1 MDDLIFLGYEILSA
15 LIPFLIV
22 LVLLRSKQ
30 KKKGVSYTR
39 YSFIAMIVFAVYLV
53 GVYHFTGAG
62 TIYDGLM
69 YQFEWRQ
76 DQFNWIPFSNNIDVV
91 AYILNVVL
99 LIPLG
104 LLVPIIWE
112 KLNKFSNILA
122 TGFMF
127 TILIEASQLLN
138 NRRTD
143 IDDIILNVLG
153 AVVGFGLFKLFDKIT
168 KPKFYVK
175 NPIVAELMISIVVVF
190 LGRFFLYNEMGL
202 AKILYGF

>member
-1 MDDLIFLGYEILSA
+1 MDELIFLGYEILSA

-22 LVLLRSKQ
+22 LVLFRSTQ

-39 YSFIAMIVFAVYLV
+39 YSFITIVVFAVYIV

-69 YQFEWRQ
+69 YQFEWRK

-91 AYILNVVL
+91 AYILNIVL
-99 LIPLG
+99 FVPLG
-104 LLVPIIWE
+104 LLVPIIWK
-112 KLNKFSNILA
+112 KLSKFPDILA
-122 TGFMF
+122 TGFLF
-127 TILIEASQLLN
+127 TILIEVSQLLN

-175 NPIVAELMISIVVVF
+175 NPIVSELMISIVVVF

>member
-39 YSFIAMIVFAVYLV
+39 NSFIAMIVFPVYLV

-153 AVVGFGLFKLFDKIT
+153 AVVGFGLFKLFDKII